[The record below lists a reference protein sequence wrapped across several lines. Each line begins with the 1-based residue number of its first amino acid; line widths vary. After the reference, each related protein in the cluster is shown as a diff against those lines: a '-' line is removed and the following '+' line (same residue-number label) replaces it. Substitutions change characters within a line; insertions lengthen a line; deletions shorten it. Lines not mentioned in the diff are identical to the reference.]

1 MKEDLLPEIP
11 SPKKSD
17 QQTVWRAAR
26 SSGAAPSYFSASGR
40 FIDGGLIAN
49 NPTMDILTEIHERNC
64 ALNAFQRSSEVQ
76 DIGVVV
82 SLGTGDPPVEK
93 ITVPNLVFPSNPL
106 GVVQMY
112 SSTTAMARVL
122 VDQATSTSNRV
133 VDRARAWCTMAK
145 ISYFRLTP
153 LLASDISLDCTDDET
168 LVEMLWMTQTY
179 CHENRAKLK
188 TIVDLLN
195 KCSTKHSR

>member
-1 MKEDLLPEIP
+1 M
-11 SPKKSD
+11 
-17 QQTVWRAAR
+17 AR
-26 SSGAAPSYFSASGR
+26 
-40 FIDGGLIAN
+40 
-49 NPTMDILTEIHERNC
+49 E
-64 ALNAFQRSSEVQ
+64 AFQRSSEVQ

-93 ITVPNLVFPSNPL
+93 ITVRNLVFPSNPL

-112 SSTTAMARVL
+112 SSTTA
-122 VDQATSTSNRV
+122 
-133 VDRARAWCTMAK
+133 MAK

-195 KCSTKHSR
+195 KCSTKHSNLKRLNEETK